1 MNLSY
6 AYLDRIIARLSQVA
20 EVSYRRIFNGV
31 GLYYRGVQFA
41 IVINDRLYF
50 RADEHSRALYQQKG
64 MAAFQPR
71 AAVNVESAFFQLPNE
86 ILDQPAELKHW
97 LRIAVEA
104 AQIGDFR
111 DDETCLDTPIRHL
124 QTRAVNT
131 RQSR

>member
-1 MNLSY
+1 MNLSH
-6 AYLDRIIARLSQVA
+6 AYLDRVIARLSQVA

-31 GLYYRGVQFA
+31 GIYYRGVQFA

-50 RADEHSRALYQQKG
+50 RADEHSRALYLHKG

-86 ILDQPAELKHW
+86 VLDQPAELQHW

-124 QTRAVNT
+124 QARA
-131 RQSR
+131 